1 MQPAL
6 AADSRNV
13 VSAKAARPSGAGSAT
28 GEITVVVVERSSA
41 TLMVTPSGGAWG
53 GPASGGEPPAG
64 PGGAGPRGPPAHP
77 PPAPPAPPPPAPGG
91 RRARGAR
98 ARPGLLRG
106 E

>member
-41 TLMVTPSGGAWG
+41 TLMVTPSGGSWRGPPSRWG
-53 GPASGGEPPAG
+53 APRG
-64 PGGAGPRGPPAHP
+64 PGGGGPGAGARTPPR
-77 PPAPPAPPPPAPGG
+77 APPPPAPPTPAGPAG
-91 RRARGAR
+91 PGAAR
-98 ARPGLLRG
+98 A
-106 E
+106 